1 MNCPSCNRPNKDG
14 LVHCDYCGTPL
25 TAPVHQKR
33 KTEAEVLP
41 YGGPKGAP
49 KRVTE
54 IESLPGGLGGAAA
67 GGDPFDPFHVPSPS
81 AGQNKPPLGSAG
93 EAPKK
98 RVTVYDPGEVA
109 DPFRSPPAD
118 RAPGSGGSGGPS
130 VAANPNH
137 GRRIIGWLV
146 TFDGNPDGLCYVLRE
161 GRNVIGRA
169 PENDIATSGD
179 ELVSGT
185 HAFLIWRAGRARV
198 ADANT
203 QNGTYLNDEDVLGQ
217 VEVKDNDVIR
227 VGRTRLLV
235 RLLDHDKV
243 TALWKLPA
251 RGA

>member
-1 MNCPSCNRPNKDG
+1 MNCPSCNRPNKEG
-14 LVHCDYCGTPL
+14 LVNCDYCGTPL
-25 TAPVHQKR
+25 NAPAHQKR
-33 KTEAEVLP
+33 KTEVEAVP
-41 YGGPKGAP
+41 YAAP

-54 IESLPGGLGGAAA
+54 MESLSGGRVGAAA
-67 GGDPFDPFHVPSPS
+67 GDDPFDPFHVPSPS
-81 AGQNKPPLGSAG
+81 QNKPQLGSAG
-93 EAPKK
+93 EPVKK

-109 DPFRSPPAD
+109 ADPFRSTPAD
-118 RAPGSGGSGGPS
+118 RAASVSGGPGG
-130 VAANPNH
+130 AASASQ
-137 GRRIIGWLV
+137 GRRIVGWLV
-146 TFDGNPDGLCYVLRE
+146 TFDGNPDGVCYVLRE
-161 GRNVIGRA
+161 GRTVIGRA
-169 PENDIATSGD
+169 PDNDIVTSSD

-185 HAFLIWRAGRARV
+185 HAFLIWRAGRARI

-243 TALWKLPA
+243 AALWKLPA